1 MKIDINNG
9 FISLKTI
16 ETADYPGFAELKL
29 LYTRAFPPDER
40 RDSYELDKMLNN
52 DSFSF
57 LMISHYD
64 KPAGLIAFWLIEDYA
79 FIEHLVVTEQFRNRK
94 IGETAVHLL
103 NEALQLPLLLETE
116 HPTEEISKSRLG
128 FYERQGFMI
137 VDADYIQPAYHPEKK
152 PVEMLLL
159 SNQTIEKEKL
169 IALVKSIHKLVYG
182 VI

>member
-64 KPAGLIAFWLIEDYA
+64 KPAGLITFWLIEDYA

-116 HPTEEISKSRLG
+116 HPTEEISKSRVG

-169 IALVKSIHKLVYG
+169 ISLVKSIHKQVYG